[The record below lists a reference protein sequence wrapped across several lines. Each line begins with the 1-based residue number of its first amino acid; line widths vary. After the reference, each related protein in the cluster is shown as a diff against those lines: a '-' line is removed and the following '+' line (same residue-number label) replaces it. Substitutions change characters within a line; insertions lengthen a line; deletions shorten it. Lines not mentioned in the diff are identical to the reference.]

1 LTINRLAK
9 DMLMDRTTVGR
20 TILPPERDGLI
31 RIEPAANDLR
41 TKELHLTKAGEKR
54 LRTAK
59 KGWSEAQARF
69 ETAFGPK
76 RAADLRSML
85 RAVAAIEFEADV

>member
-1 LTINRLAK
+1 MI
-9 DMLMDRTTVGR
+9 DRTTVGR
-20 TILPPERDGLI
+20 NILPLERDGLI

-41 TKELHLTKAGEKR
+41 TKELHLTKACEKR

-69 ETAFGPK
+69 ETTFGPK
-76 RAADLRSML
+76 RAADLRSIL
-85 RAVAAIEFEADV
+85 RAVAATEFEAHRCVTRRKRPG